1 MPIKEIKYTNDAFAS
16 LFSLV
21 NFIEDTNT
29 VNAGIRWLV
38 KYENFVFTRL
48 LKTTNFTL
56 CKNKTFAKLH
66 LYCLLFNDWVIA
78 YSIHNEYFLIEVFLH
93 KSRIVD

>member
-1 MPIKEIKYTNDAFAS
+1 MRIKKVEYTNDAFAT

-29 VNAGIRWLV
+29 VNAGIRWLNR
-38 KYENFVFTRL
+38 YESFLFISL
-48 LKTTNFTL
+48 LKSSNFKP
-56 CKNKTFAKLH
+56 CSNQTFVKLN
-66 LYCLLFNDWVIA
+66 LYCLLYNDWVIA
-78 YSIHNEYFLIEVFLH
+78 YSIHEDYYLIEALLH